1 METLFIGKNAVFL
14 PETESTNS
22 YAINLLKNVNL
33 PEGTIV
39 HTGNQTGGKGQR
51 GSIWKAEP
59 ASNLTVS
66 IILKPNFL
74 SLQHQFYLYQ
84 IAALACYDTIAELL
98 NTSQFDI
105 KIKWPNDILVD
116 NCKIAGVLIENNLVL
131 NTINW
136 SVIGIGLNINQQNF
150 YNLPKATSVKQIIN
164 IETRLDKV
172 LNSVCV
178 NFEKYYLLLKSGKYE
193 QLKSH
198 YLKNLFGLNTLMDFE
213 MKGEHTKMMVKG
225 INQFGL
231 LVLENESG
239 LIIEA
244 DVKDVVW
251 LY

>member
-33 PEGTIV
+33 PDGTVV
-39 HTGNQTGGKGQR
+39 HTGNQTSGKGQR
-51 GSIWKAEP
+51 GGVWKSEP
-59 ASNLTVS
+59 AANLTAS
-66 IILKPNFL
+66 IILKPSFL
-74 SLQHQFYLYQ
+74 SLQNHFYLYQ
-84 IAALACYDTIAELL
+84 IAALACYDTIAELV

-116 NCKIAGVLIENNLVL
+116 NCKIAGVLIENNLVS
-131 NTINW
+131 NVINW

-150 YNLPKATSVKQIIN
+150 YKLPKATSVKQIIN

-172 LNSVCV
+172 LNRLCV
-178 NFEKYYLLLKSGKYE
+178 NFEKYYLLLKNRKYE
-193 QLKSH
+193 QLKSD
-198 YLKNLFGLNTLMDFE
+198 YLTKLFGLNKLMDFE
-213 MKGEHTKMMVKG
+213 INGKLTKMTVKG
-225 INQFGL
+225 INQLGL

-239 LIIEA
+239 LIMEA

-251 LY
+251 VY